1 MSSIKIHLQKLEKGI
16 IFQIVD
22 QHVNFD
28 EKNFLLESP
37 KGHVNINF
45 KKTAHPQMTFLSKIE
60 RNRHGEVRKK
70 VTPFVYIDGKEIMN
84 RKFEGDPEKITIYL
98 RGNLKSRDNDIITIK
113 FYDNEKRDKM
123 YNILKESFK
132 RLSQ

>member
-1 MSSIKIHLQKLEKGI
+1 
-16 IFQIVD
+16 
-22 QHVNFD
+22 
-28 EKNFLLESP
+28 
-37 KGHVNINF
+37 
-45 KKTAHPQMTFLSKIE
+45 MTFLSKIE

-70 VTPFVYIDGKEIMN
+70 VTPFVYIDGKEISPLTTLN

-132 RLSQ
+132 RISQ